1 MHKRIHTPLSSE
13 HRNMNFKTRG
23 LVVGGI
29 NTVACMVA
37 SLSRGKMDFFCFI
50 RFHPEERELRNV

>member
-1 MHKRIHTPLSSE
+1 MT
-13 HRNMNFKTRG
+13 FKTRG

-37 SLSRGKMDFFCFI
+37 NLSRGKMDFFYFI
-50 RFHPEERELRNV
+50 RFHPEERELHNV

>member
-1 MHKRIHTPLSSE
+1 MT
-13 HRNMNFKTRG
+13 FKTRG

-37 SLSRGKMDFFCFI
+37 SLSRGKMDFFYFI
-50 RFHPEERELRNV
+50 RFHPEERELHNV